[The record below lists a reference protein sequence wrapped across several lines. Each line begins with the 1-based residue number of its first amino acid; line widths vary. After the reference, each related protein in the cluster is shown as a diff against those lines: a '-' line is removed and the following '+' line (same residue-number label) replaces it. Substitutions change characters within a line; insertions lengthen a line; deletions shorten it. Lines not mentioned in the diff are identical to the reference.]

1 MRIIHLFIKH
11 LLGTFSVPGIVLGL
25 ETLSGNGGDRHVTRK
40 VHVRMSRPVAGG
52 VQVALGTL
60 DEVRETF
67 LEEGVYKMSPKGC
80 MCP

>member
-1 MRIIHLFIKH
+1 M
-11 LLGTFSVPGIVLGL
+11 
-25 ETLSGNGGDRHVTRK
+25 TRK

-67 LEEGVYKMSPKGC
+67 LEEGVYKLSPKGC